1 MPFLY
6 ESFDTLTKFGAIPNI
21 KFATIE
27 DNLSPCFPIREY
39 QIKSFARFDY
49 FLKSNFDGKQHT
61 PYHLLYNMATGSGK
75 TLVMAGLMLYLYEK
89 GYRNFIFFVNSTNII
104 KKTKDNFLNS
114 QASKYL
120 FSNKI
125 VINGQE
131 VHIKETV
138 TFESADTKNI
148 NIKFTTIQQLHIDL
162 NNTKENC
169 VTYEDF
175 KDKKIVLIADE
186 AHHLSSATR
195 NNNELFGSWEG
206 TVLEILKQNH
216 ENILLEFTAT
226 IDYGNPEI
234 ARKYENKIIFKYDLA
249 QFRIDGFS
257 KEINLIRSEFDEQ
270 ERIIQ
275 ALILNLYRQELAAS
289 KNINL
294 KPVILFKAKRTIKE
308 SEKNKENFHNL
319 IDALSGKRIDGIRK
333 SSTVSVIQ
341 KAFAFFNLMH
351 ISSSQISNLL
361 KSNFKYEN
369 CISANNDEEAEQ
381 NQISLNTLEDEKNP
395 LRAVFAVQKL
405 NEGWD
410 VLNLFDIVRLYEGQN
425 TGGTNTTV
433 GATTMSEAQ
442 LIGRGARYFPFA
454 LEEGQDKFTRK
465 YDNEID
471 NDLKILEELYYHT
484 KEDNRYISEL
494 KRALV
499 ETGIYEDDLE
509 TKHLTL
515 KLDFQK
521 TDFYKKGKVVYN
533 KKIEKSYDNVKSFS
547 DLGVS
552 LRNYVHALSSG
563 KGKVTG
569 VFETAD
575 VTPLE
580 QIESKDIKLS
590 GIPKHIIRYA
600 LSQNPYFYFDNISK
614 YFKHLESISNFIEN
628 TDYLSGLEI
637 TFKGSKARLTQIS
650 NSDFLYAIQ
659 GLLKSI
665 ETEIKDN
672 LTEYEGSEYINDYI
686 HKVFTNKDIR
696 VKKDSE
702 KSKGQ
707 EHVVADKPWYVYN
720 ANYGT
725 SEEKSFV
732 ELFARRFESISKK
745 FKNIYL
751 IRNERELKIFDKLGR
766 AFEPDFLLFAKQ
778 KKGKEL
784 TYQVFIEPKGTYIV
798 GNDKWKEN
806 FLEEIRKEQKTL
818 KIETDNYLIT
828 GVPFYNYDNE
838 NEFKRSLEEVLN
850 IK

>member
-1 MPFLY
+1 MAFLY
-6 ESFDTLTKFGAIPNI
+6 ENFDTLSQFGVIPNKNFTI
-21 KFATIE
+21 IE

-39 QIKSFARFDY
+39 QIKAFARFDY
-49 FLKSNFDGKQHT
+49 YLNTDFPDKQHQ
-61 PYHLLYNMATGSGK
+61 PFHLLYNMATGSGK
-75 TLVMAGLMLYLYEK
+75 TLVMAGLILYLYEK
-89 GYRNFIFFVNSTNII
+89 GYRNFVFFVNSTNII

-120 FSNKI
+120 FSDKI
-125 VINGQE
+125 VIDGRE
-131 VHIKETV
+131 VYIKETD

-162 NNTKENC
+162 NNSKENS

-195 NNNELFGSWEG
+195 NNGELFGSWEG
-206 TVLEILKQNH
+206 TVLEILKQNY
-216 ENILLEFTAT
+216 ENILLEFTTT
-226 IDYGNPEI
+226 IDYGNPDI
-234 ARKYENKIIFKYDLA
+234 ARKYENKVIFKYDLA

-257 KEINLIRSEFDEQ
+257 KEINLIRSEYDEQ

-289 KNINL
+289 ININL

-319 IDALSGKRIDGIRK
+319 IDALSGKRIDEIRK
-333 SSTVSVIQ
+333 SSTIPVIQ
-341 KAFAFFNLMH
+341 KAFAFFDTMH

-361 KSNFKYEN
+361 KSNFKFEN

-433 GATTMSEAQ
+433 GTATMSEAQ

-465 YDNEID
+465 YDNELS

-509 TKHLTL
+509 TKQLTL

-521 TDFYKKGKVVYN
+521 TDFYKKGKVVFN
-533 KKIEKSYDNVKSFS
+533 KRIDKSYDNVKSFP
-547 DLGVS
+547 DLGVK
-552 LRNYVHALSSG
+552 LRNYVHLLSSG

-569 VFETAD
+569 VFDKAD
-575 VTPLE
+575 VTPFE
-580 QIESKDIKLS
+580 QIESNDIKLS
-590 GIPKHIIRYA
+590 LIPIHIIRYA
-600 LSQNPYFYFDNISK
+600 LSQNPFFYYDNLSR
-614 YFKHLESISNFIEN
+614 YFKNINSISDFINNPE
-628 TDYLSGLEI
+628 YLSGLKI
-637 TFKGSKARLTQIS
+637 TFKGSKTRLAQIS
-650 NSDFLYAIQ
+650 NSDYLLAIN

-672 LTEYEGSEYINDYI
+672 LTDYEGSEYINDYI

-702 KSKGQ
+702 KADGQ
-707 EHVVADKPWYVYN
+707 EHIVADKPWYVYN

-732 ELFARRFESISKK
+732 DLFARRFDSISKK

-751 IRNERELKIFDKLGR
+751 IRNERELKIYDKLGR

-778 KKGKEL
+778 KTGKEL
-784 TYQVFIEPKGTYIV
+784 TYQIFIEPKGTFLI
-798 GNDKWKEN
+798 GNDKWKED
-806 FLEEIRKEQKTL
+806 FLDKIRKDQKTL

-828 GVPFYNYDNE
+828 GVPFYNHQSE
-838 NEFKRSLEEVLN
+838 NEFNKSLEEVLN
-850 IK
+850 V

>member
-21 KFATIE
+21 KFATID
-27 DNLSPCFPIREY
+27 DNLSHRFPIREY
-39 QIKSFARFDY
+39 QIKSLARFDY
-49 FLKSNFDGKQHT
+49 YLNTDFPDKQHK
-61 PYHLLYNMATGSGK
+61 PFHLLYNMATGSGK

-120 FSNKI
+120 FSDKI
-125 VINGQE
+125 VIDGRE
-131 VHIKETV
+131 VYIKETD

-162 NNTKENC
+162 NNTKENSI
-169 VTYEDF
+169 TYEDF

-195 NNNELFGSWEG
+195 NNGELFGSWEG

-226 IDYGNPEI
+226 IDYGNPDI
-234 ARKYENKIIFKYDLA
+234 ARKYENKVIFKYDLA

-257 KEINLIRSEFDEQ
+257 KEINLIRSEYDEQ

-308 SEKNKENFHNL
+308 SERNKEKFHNL
-319 IDALSGKRIDGIRK
+319 IAELSNQRIDEIRK
-333 SSTVSVIQ
+333 SSSVSIVQ
-341 KAFAFFNLMH
+341 KAFAFFDSMH

-361 KSNFKYEN
+361 KSNFRYEN

-465 YDNEID
+465 YDNELS
-471 NDLKILEELYYHT
+471 NNLKILEELYYHT

-509 TKHLTL
+509 TKQLTL
-515 KLDFQK
+515 KLDFQN
-521 TDFYKKGKVVYN
+521 TDFYKKGKVVFN
-533 KKIEKSYDNVKSFS
+533 KKIEKSYNNVKSFS
-547 DLGVS
+547 DLGVK
-552 LRNYVHALSSG
+552 LRNYVHMLSSG
-563 KGKVTG
+563 KGRVTG
-569 VFETAD
+569 VFDNAD
-575 VTPLE
+575 VTPFE

-590 GIPKHIIRYA
+590 SIPFHIIRFA
-600 LSQNPYFYFDNISK
+600 LSQNPFFYFDNLSR
-614 YFKHLESISNFIEN
+614 YFKNIDSISNFIN
-628 TDYLSGLEI
+628 NPDYLKSLEI
-637 TFKGSKARLTQIS
+637 TFKGSKTRIAQIS
-650 NSDFLYAIQ
+650 NSDYLLAIN

-665 ETEIKDN
+665 ESEIKDN

-686 HKVFTNKDIR
+686 HKVFTNKEIR
-696 VKKDSE
+696 VKRGSE
-702 KSKGQ
+702 KADGQ
-707 EHVVADKPWYVYN
+707 EHIVSDKPWYVYN

-725 SEEKSFV
+725 TEEKSFV
-732 ELFARRFESISKK
+732 DLFSRRFDSINKK
-745 FKNIYL
+745 FKNIFL

-766 AFEPDFLLFAKQ
+766 VFEPDFLLFAKQ

-784 TYQVFIEPKGTYIV
+784 TYQVFIEPKGTHLA
-798 GNDKWKEN
+798 GKDKWKKE
-806 FLEEIRKEQKTL
+806 FLDELRNDKKTL
-818 KIETDNYLIT
+818 KINTDSYLIT
-828 GVPFYNYDNE
+828 GIPFYNYDNE
-838 NEFKRSLEEVLN
+838 NEFKESLEDVLL
-850 IK
+850 K